1 MVHVAPRFTKL
12 GIPSLDT
19 QSHKTRPVG
28 LGTSSL
34 DARSHSRIRI
44 IYWVYNVNMKEKTQ
58 EKLHI
63 KTQKQILGA
72 IGEDAACVYLER
84 KGFKVIDR
92 NYLEKWGELDIVVQK
107 GAKIHF
113 VEVKSVSRPFEN
125 VPHETQ
131 EGYRPEDNMHPWKL
145 QRLAR
150 TIQLY
155 LLDKNVSD
163 DMEWQF
169 DVATVYVDQ
178 EKRLCK
184 VIMLEDVIL

>member
-1 MVHVAPRFTKL
+1 M
-12 GIPSLDT
+12 
-19 QSHKTRPVG
+19 
-28 LGTSSL
+28 GT
-34 DARSHSRIRI
+34 
-44 IYWVYNVNMKEKTQ
+44 
-58 EKLHI
+58 

-72 IGEDAACVYLER
+72 IGEGAVCKYLER

-92 NYLEKWGELDIVVQK
+92 NYLKKWGELDIVATK
-107 GAKIHF
+107 SKKIHF
-113 VEVKSVSRPFEN
+113 IEVKSVSRPFEH
-125 VPHETQ
+125 VPHETR

-150 TIQLY
+150 TIQSY

-163 DMEWQF
+163 DTEWQF

-184 VIMLEDVIL
+184 VNMLDDVIL

>member
-1 MVHVAPRFTKL
+1 
-12 GIPSLDT
+12 
-19 QSHKTRPVG
+19 
-28 LGTSSL
+28 
-34 DARSHSRIRI
+34 
-44 IYWVYNVNMKEKTQ
+44 MKEKAPP
-58 EKLHI
+58 KLRT

-72 IGEDAACVYLER
+72 IGEDAACTYLER

-92 NYLEKWGELDIVVQK
+92 NYLKKWGELDIVVQK
-107 GAKIHF
+107 GVKIHF

-125 VPHETQ
+125 VPHETR

-150 TIQLY
+150 TIQSY

-163 DMEWQF
+163 ETEWQF

-178 EKRLCK
+178 EKQLCR
-184 VIMLEDVIL
+184 VVVLEDVIL